1 MKPILDIKDLKQGQ
15 KMIEVC
21 GDGRVNFYTF
31 MMIHSENDKYVF
43 LMNMCKTADRFYKD
57 DIYKRFYTD
66 YSDHDLIMIKRN
78 HALKML
84 EECDK
89 ALAELGVPQEVKT
102 VFEVGDV
109 VRIVQCPMYP
119 EYIGSVG
126 RIVSYVTSNGQRLYK
141 VERNNKLLRG
151 YALSG
156 DLRKVKEV

>member
-1 MKPILDIKDLKQGQ
+1 MKKKEFLVTVEYPGGDHIPSEEFVECIGLFFDNNIMDGHQGRLK
-15 KMIEVC
+15 
-21 GDGRVNFYTF
+21 T
-31 MMIHSENDKYVF
+31 
-43 LMNMCKTADRFYKD
+43 T
-57 DIYKRFYTD
+57 
-66 YSDHDLIMIKRN
+66 
-78 HALKML
+78 
-84 EECDK
+84 
-89 ALAELGVPQEVKT
+89 VKKLPRTVET

-156 DLRKVKEV
+156 DLRKAMEK